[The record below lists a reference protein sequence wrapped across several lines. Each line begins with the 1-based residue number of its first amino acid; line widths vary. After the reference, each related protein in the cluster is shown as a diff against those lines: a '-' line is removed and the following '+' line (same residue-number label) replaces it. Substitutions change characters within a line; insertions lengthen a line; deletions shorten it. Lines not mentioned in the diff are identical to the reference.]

1 MDKCILQF
9 CTNNKPQ
16 KRDGLVDCFLVG
28 IIRCYK
34 DWMGKKVSK
43 ITEQYCFKRCC
54 ISRSLSVIMKRK
66 STANPH
72 KLADIDIVE
81 THRHILSGY
90 IDSGYNCK

>member
-43 ITEQYCFKRCC
+43 IT
-54 ISRSLSVIMKRK
+54 V
-66 STANPH
+66 A
-72 KLADIDIVE
+72 
-81 THRHILSGY
+81 ILL
-90 IDSGYNCK
+90 

>member
-1 MDKCILQF
+1 
-9 CTNNKPQ
+9 
-16 KRDGLVDCFLVG
+16 
-28 IIRCYK
+28 
-34 DWMGKKVSK
+34 
-43 ITEQYCFKRCC
+43 
-54 ISRSLSVIMKRK
+54 MKRK